1 MGSNV
6 YMKTNIYIKL
16 LSILLSFTA
25 VIISYKIIYSKFTE
39 GFTPK
44 IRQMYRPVIRNVNN
58 KIETFM
64 ANYNMD
70 ILTNKLKKWNIYFLE

>member
-1 MGSNV
+1 
-6 YMKTNIYIKL
+6 MKTNIYIKV
-16 LSILLSFTA
+16 LSIILSFIV
-25 VIISYKIIYSKFTE
+25 VIISYKIIYSKITE

-64 ANYNMD
+64 SNYNVNL
-70 ILTNKLKKWNIYFLE
+70 LTNKLKKWNIY